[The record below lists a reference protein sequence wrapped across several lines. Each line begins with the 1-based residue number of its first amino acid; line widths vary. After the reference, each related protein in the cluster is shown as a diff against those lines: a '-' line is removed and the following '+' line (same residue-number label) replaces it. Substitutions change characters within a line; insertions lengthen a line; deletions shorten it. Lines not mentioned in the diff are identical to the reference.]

1 MKKASYLP
9 EERIFRKII
18 ILRDQKVIL
27 DSDLAELYGVPTK
40 VLKQAVRRNMDRF
53 PKDFLFELGKKEW
66 QNLRSQIVT
75 SSLNQADWGGQR
87 YSPFAF
93 TEQGVAM
100 LSSVL
105 SSPTAVSVNILIMR
119 VFVRMRQLVISYK
132 TLLEKIEKLE
142 ASDSEKNKHI
152 KNIYG
157 IIKELLEPAVKQ
169 GDRSVLKHQNRSNG

>member
-1 MKKASYLP
+1 MKKNSLLP
-9 EERIFRKII
+9 EERILRKII

-53 PKDFLFELGKKEW
+53 PKDFLFELNESETRS
-66 QNLRSQIVT
+66 LRSQIVT
-75 SSLNQADWGGQR
+75 LETGRGK
-87 YSPFAF
+87 YSKYRAFAF

-105 SSPTAVSVNILIMR
+105 NSPTAVSVNIQIMR
-119 VFVRMRQLVISYK
+119 VFVRMRQLVTSYK

-142 ASDSEKNKHI
+142 ASDNDKNKHI
-152 KNIYG
+152 RNIYG
-157 IIKELLEPAVKQ
+157 IIKELLEPAIKTRRPI
-169 GDRSVLKHQNRSNG
+169 GFKTSKSK